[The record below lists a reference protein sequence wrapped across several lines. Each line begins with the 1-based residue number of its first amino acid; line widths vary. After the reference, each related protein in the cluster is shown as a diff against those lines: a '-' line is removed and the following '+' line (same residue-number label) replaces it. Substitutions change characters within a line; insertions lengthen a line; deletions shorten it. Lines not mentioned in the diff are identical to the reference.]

1 MSYVAFDLETTI
13 RTTLKRKANPFYNL
27 NKIVAVG
34 YKRKGD
40 EKNTGLYFQVGKDMQ
55 GMYLGGAPD
64 GWLKDLCANTQ
75 YLVGFNIKF
84 DILHAI
90 CQGPINRMAWIEF
103 INRGGMVWDCQLAEY
118 LLYGMAQ
125 EVQMASMDETAP
137 KYGGNLKDDAVK
149 SLWAAGVDTC
159 DIDKTLLM
167 DYLLGTNDTDDVGDI
182 GNTEKM
188 FLGQLAAFRARDGLR
203 SALLNM
209 GALCFTIEAEYNGM
223 YVDKEWALAKAKE
236 LEVELKAA
244 TDELNGFIPEL
255 PAALQFNWNSRFH
268 KSALIFGGTVKYVDK
283 EPILSDTGGP
293 TYVQKDEL
301 HYVLVDGTTR
311 SIGEYHANELQ
322 AFDGIAE
329 KFPDVVVFAGGKNK
343 GERKTKKVK
352 VNDLTKQKFRN
363 ADFYFTFPG
372 YTQPDPKWEGSDPGV
387 YSTAA
392 EVIDELSLRNLP
404 FTKAL
409 AKRADIAK
417 DLGTYYITTDEKSGE
432 QKGMLTL
439 VGEDG
444 IIHHKLNMT
453 NTITGRL
460 SSSDP
465 NLQNVS
471 KGEYD
476 LETFEEK
483 GSQIKRAFVSRHRK
497 GKIIQSDFTSLE
509 IYVQAVLTMCR
520 QLIDDL
526 KAGLDMHVLRA
537 EQAWGKSE
545 AEDRDYAYILA
556 ASKDDKHPEH
566 KKWKKKRGNA
576 KVFSFQRAY
585 GAGVKKIALTTGMS
599 EEEVEALIQAEA
611 ERYPELGIYI
621 DRVTSEVARNRV
633 TTQRF
638 VNHPSAGRNGVP
650 HGLTCQLG
658 KSHFITPDGK
668 MYSFSESPSPDF
680 IASRPVAKGGTA
692 QSFSPTEIKNY
703 PVQGTGGEWAKA
715 AMYLSLRAF
724 YRKYVE
730 EPQFWLG
737 KALLVNQ
744 VHDAVYVDA
753 AEDIA
758 THAAALLHAAMLEA
772 SVYMEWWFKWPLP
785 IGVPCETKMGDNMM
799 EEHNPPAEFATL
811 FPDYRMQI
819 RREFIGSHNPSFE

>member
-1 MSYVAFDLETTI
+1 MSFVSFDLETTI
-13 RTTLKRKANPFYNL
+13 RSTLKRKANPFYGL
-27 NKIVAVG
+27 NRIVAVG

-40 EKNTGLYFQVGKDMQ
+40 PKNTGKYFPTVKDIDNEYQ
-55 GMYLGGAPD
+55 GGAPD
-64 GWLKDLCANTQ
+64 GWLRDLCTNTQ

-90 CQGPINRMAWIEF
+90 CQGPLNRQAWIEF
-103 INRGGMVWDCQLAEY
+103 INNGGMVWDCQLAEY
-118 LLYGMAQ
+118 LLYGMTQ
-125 EVQMASMDETAP
+125 EYHMCAMDEVAP
-137 KYGGNLKDDAVK
+137 RYGGNLKDDAVK

-159 DIDKTLLM
+159 DIDRTLLM

-188 FLGQLAAFRARDGLR
+188 FLGQLAALRARDGLR

-223 YVDKEWALAKAKE
+223 FVDKEWALAKAKE
-236 LEVELKAA
+236 LEVELKQA
-244 TDELNGFIPEL
+244 TDELESFIPQL
-255 PAALQFNWNSRFH
+255 PEGLTFNWNSRFH
-268 KSALIFGGTVKYVDK
+268 KSALIFGGSVKYVAK
-283 EPILSDTGGP
+283 VPILSDTGGP
-293 TYVQKDEL
+293 TYVQKDEV
-301 HYVLVDGTTR
+301 HYVLTDGTTTPVAPADNFENLGKYLTYG
-311 SIGEYHANELQ
+311 S
-322 AFDGIAE
+322 
-329 KFPDVVVFAGGKNK
+329 GKNK
-343 GERKTKKVK
+343 GEYKTKKVK
-352 VNDLTKQKFRN
+352 VDDLTKQKFRN
-363 ADFYFTFPG
+363 EDMLFTFPG
-372 YTQPDPKWEGSDPGV
+372 YTEAEAKWESKSDPGV

-392 EVIDELSLRNLP
+392 EVIEELGLRNLP

-409 AKRADIAK
+409 AKRADIYK
-417 DLGTYYITTDEKSGE
+417 DLSTYYITTDKKTGE

-439 VGEDG
+439 VGPDG

-453 NTITGRL
+453 NTVTGRL

-476 LETFEEK
+476 LESGEEK
-483 GSQIKRAFVSRHRK
+483 GSQIKRAFISRHRK

-509 IYVQAVLTMCR
+509 IYVQAILTMCR

-526 KAGLDMHVLRA
+526 KQGLDMHALRA
-537 EQAWGKSE
+537 EQAWGA
-545 AEDRDYAYILA
+545 AEGKDYIYILA
-556 ASKDDKHPEH
+556 AAKDEKHPEH

-585 GAGVKKIALTTGMS
+585 GAGVAKIAATTGMS
-599 EEEVEALIQAEA
+599 EEEVDTLVRAEA
-611 ERYPELGIYI
+611 ERYPELGAYI
-621 DRVTSEVARNRV
+621 DRITEEVKRNRV

-638 VNHPSAGRNGVP
+638 VPHPSAGRDGVP

-658 KSHFITPDGK
+658 RSHIITPDGK
-668 MYSFSESPSPDF
+668 MYSFSESPSPAF
-680 IASRPVAKGGTA
+680 IASKPASRGGTA

-715 AMYLSLRAF
+715 SMYLSLRAF

-737 KALLVNQ
+737 RALLVNQ

-753 AEDIA
+753 EESIA

-785 IGVPCETKMGDNMM
+785 LGVPCETKMGDNMM
-799 EEHNPPAEFATL
+799 EEHNPPEEFAQL

-819 RREFIGSHNPSFE
+819 RKAFIGGHNPSFE